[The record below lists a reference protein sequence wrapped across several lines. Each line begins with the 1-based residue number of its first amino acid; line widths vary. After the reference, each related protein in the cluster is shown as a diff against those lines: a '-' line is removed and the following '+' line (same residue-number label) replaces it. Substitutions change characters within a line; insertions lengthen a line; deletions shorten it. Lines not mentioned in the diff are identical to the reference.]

1 MVITCLAACGM
12 THKESYKPIFITFC
26 MYYINWTGIC
36 SILGIAFYLRSKQI
50 TIEYV
55 KESLKFHREWK
66 GKIEVVATL
75 PAQMRM
81 ICLLHITTL
90 SEDTKRCEAEL

>member
-1 MVITCLAACGM
+1 
-12 THKESYKPIFITFC
+12 
-26 MYYINWTGIC
+26 MYYIDWTGIC
-36 SILGIAFYLRSKQI
+36 SISWNCILLRSNRLL
-50 TIEYV
+50 EYV

-66 GKIEVVATL
+66 GKIEVVATV

>member
-1 MVITCLAACGM
+1 MDYA
-12 THKESYKPIFITFC
+12 
-26 MYYINWTGIC
+26 
-36 SILGIAFYLRSKQI
+36 
-50 TIEYV
+50 

-66 GKIEVVATL
+66 GKIQVVATV